1 MLKGISAYKPNGHR
15 ARPVGVLVSNDFLH
29 LVGFRP
35 THLSNDN
42 LFKTLN
48 LSNTHIR
55 RIRSHV
61 SEGGRVGKNKR
72 IRTPMGA
79 PKLIRLSA
87 NSCCAGLWSA
97 AQSSA
102 E

>member
-48 LSNTHIR
+48 LSNTPIQILDAQLPRHPV
-55 RIRSHV
+55 RIDTCPS
-61 SEGGRVGKNKR
+61 
-72 IRTPMGA
+72 TPH
-79 PKLIRLSA
+79 
-87 NSCCAGLWSA
+87 
-97 AQSSA
+97 QVD
-102 E
+102 